1 MNHPLGRLGWIQV
14 AEHRTLHAA
23 WSISEV
29 GWQLYPVYAV
39 DDGGVCTCPKGM
51 ACTDPGKHPTT
62 PHGFND
68 ASSDPERIAELFT
81 RWPGDNVGHKIGRAS
96 GTVIIDVDPRKGGME
111 TLRRLQVEHGHLP
124 RPPGCTPRVAVD
136 FTTCWAIRKA

>member
-96 GTVIIDVDPRKGGME
+96 GTVIIDVDPRKGGWKPCGDCRSS
-111 TLRRLQVEHGHLP
+111 TGTSRAHQAARHGWRWISLRAGLSG
-124 RPPGCTPRVAVD
+124 
-136 FTTCWAIRKA
+136 